1 MPTPS
6 SSSLGDLDR
15 TVESL
20 DPLPSSVALGSVEVA
35 LLRWPEEASV
45 RQAMAALGRPRL
57 LLVEPGSLPPESLDG
72 LEDWLRWPPD
82 PAELLLRAQHLGQRS
97 TPVDDHP
104 LVLDDDGVL
113 HRGDRWVA
121 VSDTQLP
128 VLHLLLDNVDRVVPF
143 EALSDAYQS
152 AGGSG
157 HPASVRTSLARI
169 SRRVRPLGVEVVSI
183 RRRGMVLRSGPTR
196 R

>member
-1 MPTPS
+1 MPTPAS
-6 SSSLGDLDR
+6 P
-15 TVESL
+15 SL
-20 DPLPSSVALGSVEVA
+20 DPLPTSVTLGSVDVA

-97 TPVDDHP
+97 TPVDDPP
-104 LVLDDDGVL
+104 LVLDDDGML
-113 HRGDRWVA
+113 RRGDRWAA
-121 VSDTQLP
+121 VSETQLP
-128 VLHLLLDNVDRVVPF
+128 VLRLLLDNIDRVVPF
-143 EALSDAYQS
+143 DAIVEAYRS
-152 AGGSG
+152 AGGSS
-157 HPASVRTSLARI
+157 HPASVRTSLVRI
-169 SRRVRPLGVEVVSI
+169 SARVRPLGVELVSV
-183 RRRGMVLRSGPTR
+183 RRRGMVLRGTPMR